1 MKMTAK
7 TNIKGVAVEF
17 TFEGSIKEMMAVN
30 TATVKA
36 AQEWINFFS
45 KEGDHIFNMLDR
57 AIDRASITSKKVI
70 LAEKEDKDFRDILN
84 GNYKK

>member
-7 TNIKGVAVEF
+7 TTIKGIGIEF
-17 TFEGSIKEMMAVN
+17 TFEGSIKELMAVN

-36 AQEWINFFS
+36 TKEWVEFFA

-57 AIDRASITSKKVI
+57 AIDRSSITSKKVI
-70 LAEKEDKDFRDILN
+70 LVEKENKDFEKIIN
-84 GNYKK
+84 KK

>member
-1 MKMTAK
+1 MKMTAN
-7 TNIKGVAVEF
+7 TEIKGVKIEL
-17 TFEGSIKEMMAVN
+17 TFEGSIKELMAVN

-36 AQEWINFFS
+36 AQEWVNFFS

-57 AIDRASITSKKVI
+57 AIDRSSITSKKVI
-70 LAEKEDKDFRDILN
+70 LAEKENKDFEAILN